1 MVKAKAKKAST
12 ARARARVREG
22 AWTSRRSASWPTFL
36 HLLEAALEE
45 LPLAT
50 LLDRQL
56 GELLEGCSTSHL
68 QAKLLEV
75 SPAPWSEELPVQV
88 PPTLLPTG
96 SATSSAEVGREERE
110 GKAGRLLVSLEGR
123 EAREARARA

>member
-1 MVKAKAKKAST
+1 M
-12 ARARARVREG
+12 G
-22 AWTSRRSASWPTFL
+22 
-36 HLLEAALEE
+36 
-45 LPLAT
+45 

-56 GELLEGCSTSHL
+56 GELLEGSSTSHR
-68 QAKLLEV
+68 QVRLLEV

-96 SATSSAEVGREERE
+96 SATSSAEVGREERVERE

-123 EAREARARA
+123 GAREARARAREERVARTFSEGSTAKAKEGRESTGACKHSSSKVSIVT